1 MCVEDYPEVVALWRA
16 SEGVGLTESDSPA
29 GVAAFLV
36 RNPGMSAVACDAEGR
51 VVGAVLCG
59 HDGRRGYLHH
69 LAVTRGLRRSGIG
82 RALVAHC
89 FARLAELGILRC
101 NIFLYPDNAE
111 GEAFWR
117 HAGWIRPEW
126 FVMQK
131 PVAPEE

>member
-16 SEGVGLTESDSPA
+16 SQGVGLTESDSPA

-59 HDGRRGYLHH
+59 HDG
-69 LAVTRGLRRSGIG
+69 RSGIG